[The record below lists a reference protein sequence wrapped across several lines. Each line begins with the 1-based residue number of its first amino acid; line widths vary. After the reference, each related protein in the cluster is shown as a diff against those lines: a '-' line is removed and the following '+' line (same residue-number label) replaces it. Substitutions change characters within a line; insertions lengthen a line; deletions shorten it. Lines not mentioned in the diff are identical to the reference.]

1 MLYSSINRIWI
12 GLLIVTGITY
22 WLGETSPPGPIGM
35 GAVAIMLALTLLK
48 GLWIIN
54 DFMELRHAPPL
65 WRRLIMGW
73 LIFVIAMIA
82 LAYGIGL
89 S

>member
-1 MLYSSINRIWI
+1 MLYLSINRIWI

-22 WLGETSPPGPIGM
+22 WLGEASPPGPIGM
-35 GAVAIMLALTLLK
+35 GPVAIMLALTLLK